1 MKILS
6 IDGSGNTASVAVA
19 EEDKI
24 LAEYTVNHKKTH
36 SQTLLPMVKTVL
48 DMLGLSVDDMDYI
61 AVSNG
66 PGSFTGL
73 RICAATAKGLGLA
86 AGKPM
91 VGVKT
96 LEALAYNYEGADCL
110 VCPMMDARRSQVYT
124 GIYAFEKSSETENS
138 DGFRLAVIEEQQA
151 VPVEEILEKVNAQG
165 KKVVFLGDGVP
176 VYKDKIAEIVNVPYT
191 LAPAGRDLQS
201 AAALSRAA
209 FAYIKDGK
217 TVSATELVPDYLRMS
232 QAEREKL
239 ERGEK
244 ITAD

>member
-19 EEDKI
+19 DEENI

-48 DMLGLSVDDMDYI
+48 DMLGLSPEDVDYI
-61 AVSNG
+61 AVANG

-86 AGKPM
+86 ADKPM

-96 LEALAYNYEGADCL
+96 LEGLAYNYEGSDCL
-110 VCPMMDARRSQVYT
+110 ICPMMDARRSQVYT
-124 GIYAFEKSSETENS
+124 GIYAFEKPSEKENS
-138 DGFRLAVIEEQQA
+138 AGFVLKVIEDQQA
-151 VPVEEILEKVNAQG
+151 VPVEEILEKVNKLG
-165 KKVVFLGDGVP
+165 KAVVFLGDGVP
-176 VYKDKIAEIVNVPYT
+176 VYREKISELVKVPYS
-191 LAPAGRDLQS
+191 LAPAQKALQS
-201 AAALSRAA
+201 AASVARAALS
-209 FAYIKDGK
+209 YIKDGRV
-217 TVSATELVPDYLRMS
+217 VSATELVPEYLRMS

-239 ERGEK
+239 ERGES
-244 ITAD
+244 ITAE

>member
-6 IDGSGNTASVAVA
+6 IDGSGNTASIAVA
-19 EEDKI
+19 EDEKI

-48 DMLGLSVDDMDYI
+48 DMLGLSVSDMDYI

-86 AGKPM
+86 TKKPM

-96 LEALAYNYEGADCL
+96 LEGLAYNFEGTDCL

-124 GIYAFEKSSETENS
+124 GIYAFSEKEGE
-138 DGFRLAVIEEQQA
+138 FVLEVIEDQQA
-151 VPVEEILEKVNAQG
+151 VPVEEILEKVNRLG
-165 KKVVFLGDGVP
+165 RKVVFLGDGVP
-176 VYKDKIAEIVNVPYT
+176 VYKEKIASSVTVPYV
-191 LAPAGRDLQS
+191 LAPAGHDLQS
-201 AAALSRAA
+201 AASLSRAA
-209 FAYIKDGK
+209 FAYIKAGK
-217 TVSATELVPDYLRMS
+217 IVSATELVPEYLRMS

>member
-86 AGKPM
+86 SGKPM

-124 GIYAFEKSSETENS
+124 GIYAFENGLK
-138 DGFRLAVIEEQQA
+138 VIEDQQA

-176 VYKDKIAEIVNVPYT
+176 VYKDKIAGLVTVPYT
-191 LAPAGRDLQS
+191 LAPAGHDLQS

>member
-86 AGKPM
+86 AEKPM

-124 GIYAFEKSSETENS
+124 GIYAFENGLK
-138 DGFRLAVIEEQQA
+138 VIEDQQA

-176 VYKDKIAEIVNVPYT
+176 VYKDKIAGIVTVPYT
-191 LAPAGRDLQS
+191 LAPAGHDLQS

-244 ITAD
+244 IMAD

>member
-86 AGKPM
+86 AEKPM

-96 LEALAYNYEGADCL
+96 LEALAYNYEGTDCL

-124 GIYAFEKSSETENS
+124 GIYAFENGLK
-138 DGFRLAVIEEQQA
+138 VIEDQQA

-176 VYKDKIAEIVNVPYT
+176 VYKDKIAGLVTVPYT
-191 LAPAGRDLQS
+191 LAPAGHDLQS

-244 ITAD
+244 IMAD